1 MTLRAAPDGLGSLK
15 LTQTEGIGITAT
27 NLGINTNM
35 LGRWKREH
43 ELGTAQVR
51 PVFTGRGNTAL
62 TEHEKENLQ
71 LRRELDIARLLDP
84 KMHLRAGSQERDI
97 LKKALAFFL
106 LTRQHLAGCSR
117 FAKETR

>member
-1 MTLRAAPDGLGSLK
+1 MAKHKPYTTEYK
-15 LTQTEGIGITAT
+15 LEAVKLAQTEGIGKTAT

-43 ELGTAQVR
+43 ELGIAQAR
-51 PVFTGRGNTAL
+51 PTFTGKGNTAL
-62 TEHEKENLQ
+62 TEHEKENQQ
-71 LRRELDIARLLDP
+71 LRRELDIAR
-84 KMHLRAGSQERDI
+84 QERDI

>member
-1 MTLRAAPDGLGSLK
+1 MAKHKPYTSEYK
-15 LTQTEGIGITAT
+15 LSAVKLAQTEGIGITAT

-43 ELGTAQVR
+43 ELGTAQAR
-51 PVFTGRGNTAL
+51 PTFTGHGNIAL
-62 TEHEKENLQ
+62 TEHEKENQQ
-71 LRRELDIARLLDP
+71 LRKELDIAR
-84 KMHLRAGSQERDI
+84 QERDI